1 MNKVIEHY
9 KELLQ
14 LLPRNNIKNSRTY
27 MKKALQMKQ
36 TATAFKKDILND
48 IKRRYKLIV
57 ITKENEEINT
67 LKTNLEDVSKNLYL
81 LNDNNDSYEKSNLDE
96 ILFDIKKYYKSD
108 LVKVNSDILNAINKF
123 KEVGVNLT
131 SKDFDYGHE
140 VNTYMEVLFKE
151 NNPESNVL
159 KQEFDKIYWK
169 CPEIIEY
176 ININFRHLY
185 FSNKKL
191 FESFYDNKLKELNI
205 KDKNQY
211 LTDYNNNH
219 SRYLLLVNSDIKTL
233 QDSFMAG
240 KLDVKEYDEAKIDKL
255 KETLVTNTEESEGI
269 LKLSY
274 TLYEYK
280 NYLRFKDLIEEIKKI
295 YQDKANKSLTKT
307 ILKNISKQ
315 ESIIKKNNKKM
326 NRKFF
331 APKNKDKFYSN
342 IDKSLKELITLYD
355 EYDEAKFKESVANK
369 LNDSSTLLDLLKIA
383 SSYKINLKNIIKT
396 LNEEADVDKEAS
408 TLAEFINYPNNTI
421 INNINII
428 EEKDVVEIILD
439 KYKLMGI
446 NITNEQLEETNLDS
460 TINMINKIL
469 IGDYIKHSNLKYIDL
484 NNIVEMKKI
493 LEKENIQI

>member
-255 KETLVTNTEESEGI
+255 KETL
-269 LKLSY
+269 
-274 TLYEYK
+274 
-280 NYLRFKDLIEEIKKI
+280 KI
-295 YQDKANKSLTKT
+295 
-307 ILKNISKQ
+307 
-315 ESIIKKNNKKM
+315 
-326 NRKFF
+326 
-331 APKNKDKFYSN
+331 
-342 IDKSLKELITLYD
+342 
-355 EYDEAKFKESVANK
+355 
-369 LNDSSTLLDLLKIA
+369 
-383 SSYKINLKNIIKT
+383 
-396 LNEEADVDKEAS
+396 
-408 TLAEFINYPNNTI
+408 
-421 INNINII
+421 
-428 EEKDVVEIILD
+428 
-439 KYKLMGI
+439 
-446 NITNEQLEETNLDS
+446 
-460 TINMINKIL
+460 
-469 IGDYIKHSNLKYIDL
+469 
-484 NNIVEMKKI
+484 
-493 LEKENIQI
+493 

>member
-1 MNKVIEHY
+1 
-9 KELLQ
+9 
-14 LLPRNNIKNSRTY
+14 
-27 MKKALQMKQ
+27 
-36 TATAFKKDILND
+36 
-48 IKRRYKLIV
+48 
-57 ITKENEEINT
+57 
-67 LKTNLEDVSKNLYL
+67 
-81 LNDNNDSYEKSNLDE
+81 
-96 ILFDIKKYYKSD
+96 
-108 LVKVNSDILNAINKF
+108 
-123 KEVGVNLT
+123 
-131 SKDFDYGHE
+131 
-140 VNTYMEVLFKE
+140 
-151 NNPESNVL
+151 
-159 KQEFDKIYWK
+159 
-169 CPEIIEY
+169 
-176 ININFRHLY
+176 
-185 FSNKKL
+185 
-191 FESFYDNKLKELNI
+191 
-205 KDKNQY
+205 
-211 LTDYNNNH
+211 
-219 SRYLLLVNSDIKTL
+219 
-233 QDSFMAG
+233 
-240 KLDVKEYDEAKIDKL
+240 
-255 KETLVTNTEESEGI
+255 
-269 LKLSY
+269 
-274 TLYEYK
+274 
-280 NYLRFKDLIEEIKKI
+280 
-295 YQDKANKSLTKT
+295 
-307 ILKNISKQ
+307 
-315 ESIIKKNNKKM
+315 M